1 MITETMRR
9 FGYPDS
15 LLGEY
20 EHWVVLLR
28 HEQVTAGALVLACKH
43 AAPRLPDVPA
53 EAFAQLPR
61 VTGDLEL
68 ALEGAFAFEKINYL
82 LLMMVDREVHFHVLP
97 RYSGPRVACGATFGD
112 RGWPRAPDL
121 ASSPALSPQQFRQLL
136 DLLRSKWPR

>member
-82 LLMMVDREVHFHVLP
+82 LLMMVDS
-97 RYSGPRVACGATFGD
+97 YSAPRVACGATFGD